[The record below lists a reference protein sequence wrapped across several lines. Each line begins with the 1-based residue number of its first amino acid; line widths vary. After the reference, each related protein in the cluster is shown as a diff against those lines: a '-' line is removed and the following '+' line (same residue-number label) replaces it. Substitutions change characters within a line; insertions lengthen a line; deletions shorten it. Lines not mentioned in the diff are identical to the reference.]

1 MATNQPEENQNPRVQ
16 QEVLKH
22 ITVGKKLRTFLP
34 PRVVLESGLVSI
46 SKGDSL

>member
-1 MATNQPEENQNPRVQ
+1 MATSQPEENQKLQVQ

-22 ITVGKKLRTFLP
+22 IIVGKKLRTFLP
-34 PRVVLESGLVSI
+34 TRVVFESGLVSI